1 MTHYEQRLEQD
12 LQSIRSQVD
21 SLGQGVEEALERA
34 VRALLTR
41 DEKLA
46 YETILRDQILN
57 RKVRDLDRACH
68 HFVARHLPSAGHLR
82 LISSVLRLTIALER
96 IGDYAVTIC
105 RESVQMSQ
113 LPPAPVLR
121 DLELLAEEARRA
133 LRQALE
139 AFSTLNPELAR
150 GTHAM
155 VALASAAYDKAFA
168 DLLEEGGTTKV
179 RVRELFSLLVIFN
192 RLGRVCDQAKNVCEE
207 AIFAVTGQT
216 KEPRHFKIL
225 FVEPADSWLA
235 RMAVAIARKAYPEG
249 ASFFAAALQTPA
261 PVDPKVVEFM
271 DMKGHSMSG
280 IEVQLLPQAA
290 PTDDFDLLV
299 TLGEVRREDFPFI
312 PYHVVFQSWP
322 VEPGGTDQE
331 SLERIYRDLAGR
343 LRDLMDILRGS
354 A

>member
-12 LQSIRSQVD
+12 LQAIRSAVD
-21 SLGQGVEEALERA
+21 SLGKGVEEALERA

-82 LISSVLRLTIALER
+82 LISSVLRLAIALER

-113 LPPAPVLR
+113 LPPAPVVR

-133 LRQALE
+133 LGQSLQS
-139 AFSTLNPELAR
+139 FSTLNPELAR

-155 VALASAAYDKAFA
+155 VAVSSAAYDKAFA
-168 DLLEEGGTTKV
+168 DLLEEGRSAQVKV
-179 RVRELFSLLVIFN
+179 RDLFSMLVIFN
-192 RLGRVCDQAKNVCEE
+192 RLGRVCDQAKNICEE
-207 AIFAVTGQT
+207 AIFAATGQT

-225 FVEPADSWLA
+225 FLEPPGSCVA
-235 RMAVAIARKAYPEG
+235 RMAVAIGRKAFPEG
-249 ASFFAAALQTPA
+249 ASFSAATLEPPA
-261 PVDPKVVEFM
+261 PLDPKVVEFM
-271 DMKGHSMSG
+271 DLKGHSLSG
-280 IEVQLLPQAA
+280 IEVRRLSETA
-290 PTDDFDLLV
+290 PADFDLLV
-299 TLGEVRREDFPFI
+299 TLGAVRREDLPAV
-312 PYHVVFQSWP
+312 PYHVVIQSWP
-322 VEPGGTDQE
+322 VQLGGTDPE
-331 SLERIYRDLAGR
+331 SLEQVYRDLAVR
-343 LRDLMDILRGS
+343 LRDLMEVLRGS

>member
-12 LQSIRSQVD
+12 LQAIRSAVD
-21 SLGQGVEEALERA
+21 SLGKGVEEALERA
-34 VRALLTR
+34 VRAFLTR

-82 LISSVLRLTIALER
+82 FISSVLRLAIALER
-96 IGDYAVTIC
+96 IGDYSVTIC

-113 LPPAPVLR
+113 LPPAPVVR

-133 LRQALE
+133 LRQSLQ

-155 VALASAAYDKAFA
+155 VAVSSAAYDKAFA
-168 DLLEEGGTTKV
+168 DLLEEGRSAQVK
-179 RVRELFSLLVIFN
+179 VRELFSMLVIFN
-192 RLGRVCDQAKNVCEE
+192 RLGRVCDQAKNICEE
-207 AIFAVTGQT
+207 AIFAATGQT

-225 FVEPADSWLA
+225 FLEPPGSWIA
-235 RMAVAIARKAYPEG
+235 RMAVAIGRKAFPEG
-249 ASFFAAALQTPA
+249 ASFSAATLEPA
-261 PVDPKVVEFM
+261 VPVDPKVVEFM
-271 DMKGHSMSG
+271 DLKGHSLPG
-280 IEVQLLPQAA
+280 IETHRLSETA
-290 PTDDFDLLV
+290 PADIDLLV
-299 TLGEVRREDFPFI
+299 ALGGVRREDLPAI

-322 VEPGGTDQE
+322 VQLGGTDPE
-331 SLERIYRDLAGR
+331 SLERVYRDLAVR
-343 LRDLMDILRGS
+343 LRDLMEVLRGS